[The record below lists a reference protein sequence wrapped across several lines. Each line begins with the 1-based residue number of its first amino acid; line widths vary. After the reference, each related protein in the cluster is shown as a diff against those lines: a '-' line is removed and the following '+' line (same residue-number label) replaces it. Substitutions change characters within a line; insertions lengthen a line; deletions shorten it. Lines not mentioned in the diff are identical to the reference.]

1 MLTPHGSI
9 PVPTPRR
16 NTRIVMMHPAKV
28 MIAVGVI
35 VAGLG
40 VVWLALSRLGIS
52 PGRLPGDVTVRGE
65 NYTVSF
71 PLVTC
76 LLLSALLTAVGWLAM
91 RWRGPQ

>member
-1 MLTPHGSI
+1 
-9 PVPTPRR
+9 
-16 NTRIVMMHPAKV
+16 MMHPAKM

-40 VVWLALSRLGIS
+40 LVWLALSRMGIS

-65 NYTVSF
+65 NYVVSF

-76 LLLSALLTAVGWLAM
+76 LLLSALLTAIGWLAM
-91 RWRGPQ
+91 RWRGPK